1 MWRLALPGLLLAA
14 LVLPAGAE
22 DADPF
27 AKIFN
32 DMKARWSAAE
42 KAAETADARVTQ
54 ACETAQVPRMS
65 FQPVTTYTDV
75 TAAVADGAVPRDD
88 TANAYRSGD
97 LVLRLARETGAS
109 VLMLEDENAKPVV
122 SRSMTQACAPVSI
135 TAAPDGG
142 FLVQVQGDRVLWLD
156 RGDLQTKAIYQLTMP
171 PKLSA
176 SSITLLPD
184 NRLVA
189 TTAATPPSQSP
200 VLVYN
205 LSAPSPQ

>member
-1 MWRLALPGLLLAA
+1 MWRRVALAA
-14 LVLPAGAE
+14 AVLGVLPAGAQ

-156 RGDLQTKAIYQLTMP
+156 RDLQTKAIYRLTMP

-189 TTAATPPSQSP
+189 TTGATPPSQSP

>member
-1 MWRLALPGLLLAA
+1 MWRRVALAA
-14 LVLPAGAE
+14 AVLAARPASAE

-32 DMKARWSAAE
+32 ELRDRWSAIE
-42 KAAETADARVTQ
+42 KTEAQHADACAVGP
-54 ACETAQVPRMS
+54 APRMS

-75 TAAVADGAVPRDD
+75 TAAMADGAVPRDD
-88 TANAYRSGD
+88 TANAYRARGQVLQ
-97 LVLRLARETGAS
+97 LVRENGAS
-109 VLMLEDENAKPVV
+109 VLTLKDENAKPVV

-135 TAAPDGG
+135 TAAPDGD

-156 RGDLQTKAIYQLTMP
+156 GGDLQTKAIYRLTMP

>member
-1 MWRLALPGLLLAA
+1 MWRRVALAA
-14 LVLPAGAE
+14 AVLGVLPAGAQ

-156 RGDLQTKAIYQLTMP
+156 RDLQTKAIYRLTMP